1 MDTINQSLKFMGI
14 RFFTANGSDV
24 TPINWFGRLL
34 CEMAVRQGQFT
45 TQDRVVYSLK
55 KLN

>member
-45 TQDRVVYSLK
+45 TQDQIIYSLK